1 MSVTA
6 VASQREDSL
15 IKADI
20 DHLIAT
26 YPPLTKDRR
35 AIRVTVRDGVVTVSG
50 HVQTANTR
58 RYFLDRLASIAGV
71 TAVLHDDFY
80 DDLAIRLEV
89 SKVIPLGVQATVL
102 YGSVILA
109 GEPPQDLSAEVIAER
124 VLAVR
129 GVVKVVSGFGG

>member
-1 MSVTA
+1 MSATA

-15 IKADI
+15 IQADI

-26 YPPLTKDRR
+26 YPPLAKDRR
-35 AIRVTVRDGVVTVSG
+35 AIHVTIQNGLVTVNG

-58 RYFLDRLASIAGV
+58 RYFLDRLAGIPGV
-71 TAVLHDDFY
+71 TEVHAENFY

-89 SKVIPLGVQATVL
+89 SKVLPLGIQATVL
-102 YGSVILA
+102 YGMVILA
-109 GEPPQDLSAEVIAER
+109 GEPPHDMSAESLAER
-124 VLAVR
+124 VLAVS

>member
-6 VASQREDSL
+6 VTAEREDSL
-15 IKADI
+15 IQADI

-26 YPPLTKDRR
+26 YPPLAKDRR
-35 AIRVTVRDGVVTVSG
+35 AIHVAIENGTVTVSG
-50 HVQTANTR
+50 HVQTTNTR
-58 RYFLDRLASIAGV
+58 RYFLDRLATIAGV
-71 TAVLHDDFY
+71 YEVHAEDFY

-102 YGSVILA
+102 YGTVILA
-109 GEPPQDLSAEVIAER
+109 GEPPQDMSAESIAER

-129 GVVKVVSGFGG
+129 GVVKVISGFGG